1 MRIAP
6 GYRFLPSDE
15 ELINCYLLK
24 ESMGIQLPWNPMS
37 KKDIYGQKDP
47 WEVFQDVHW
56 DDFHSENKFKH
67 VTYVLTKL
75 LRLNGK
81 TRIARRT
88 KSGTWKGQTSG
99 KEIYDESSGN
109 LIGLS
114 KMFTFYKNKPK
125 GRSGEEEEE
134 EHGHWIM
141 HEFSLAG
148 VSLNFE
154 LKFKDYAICRITRTF
169 SKENKKEKTKK
180 QPEIIVPQELNPTL
194 DEEDQLLADELQ
206 QAMYSDEQIIVPQ
219 EQNPITDEDDQLLED
234 EIERAVYSDEDRLL
248 GMPNIG
254 KKRLAEDEGIEEDRD
269 AFSKMQKIDLDNI
282 EYDFDI
288 DIDDITLKDFGL
300 S

>member
-1 MRIAP
+1 MEI
-6 GYRFLPSDE
+6 L
-15 ELINCYLLK
+15 
-24 ESMGIQLPWNPMS
+24 LPWNRMPE
-37 KKDIYGQKDP
+37 KDIYGDP
-47 WEVFQDVHW
+47 WEVLQDVHW
-56 DDFHSENKFKH
+56 EDFHSEKKFKH
-67 VTYVLTKL
+67 VTYVFTKL
-75 LRLNGK
+75 SRVNDK

-114 KMFTFYKNKPK
+114 KMFTFYENKPK
-125 GRSGEEEEE
+125 GSSGEEEE

-148 VSLNFE
+148 VCLNFE
-154 LKFKDYAICRITRTF
+154 LKIKDYAICRITRIF
-169 SKENKKEKTKK
+169 PKENEKEKTKK
-180 QPEIIVPQELNPTL
+180 QPKIIVPQELNPVL

-219 EQNPITDEDDQLLED
+219 EQNPITDEDNQLLED
-234 EIERAVYSDEDRLL
+234 EIERAVYSDEERLL

-282 EYDFDI
+282 EFDI
-288 DIDDITLKDFGL
+288 DIDDIMLKDLGW